1 MIYTIS
7 LTSYPI
13 QIGEQLYDIAAL
25 LPIVT
30 TYHQIVIITDHT
42 VKKHYGLR
50 LQKHLQ
56 KKQLNTLLFSFPA
69 GEHNKNYQTKQK
81 IENAMFQQ
89 RCGKDTLI
97 LALGGG
103 VVGDIAGYIAAT
115 YMRGIPYIQI
125 PTTLLAMVDSSVGG
139 KTGINT
145 PYGKNLIGSIY
156 QPISVVT
163 DITLLK
169 SLSKKHRI
177 NGLIEAVKMF
187 LTHDAESF
195 YFTETHLPQIING
208 DNKLL
213 TDIVTR
219 AVTIKARVVKK
230 DEGEQN
236 ERNVLNFGHTIGHA
250 LEKLSHYRLLH
261 GYAVAYGILVES
273 TISHALGLLSTDQ
286 LLIIK
291 NLLARLGI
299 KGSTLKKYDITQLIQ
314 TTKIDKKV
322 RSSNVNYSLLQ
333 EIGLAHTKNNHYV
346 HPVNDKIVRQA
357 LKHVTK
363 G

>member
-1 MIYTIS
+1 MIHTVYA
-7 LTSYPI
+7 TSYPI
-13 QIGEQLYDIAAL
+13 QIGAQLCDVTSWIPAA
-25 LPIVT
+25 T
-30 TYHQIVIITDHT
+30 SHQRIVIITDHT
-42 VKKHYGLR
+42 VKKHYGL
-50 LQKHLQ
+50 HLQ
-56 KKQLNTLLFSFPA
+56 KYLQKKELNTLLISFPA
-69 GEHNKNYQTKQK
+69 GEHYKNYKTKQK
-81 IENAMFQQ
+81 IENAMQ
-89 RCGKDTLI
+89 RQHCGKDTLI

-103 VVGDIAGYIAAT
+103 VVGDIAGFIAAT

-145 PYGKNLIGSIY
+145 QYGKNLIGSIY
-156 QPISVVT
+156 QPIGVVADT
-163 DITLLK
+163 TLLQ

-195 YFTETHLPQIING
+195 HFTENYLPQIING
-208 DNKLL
+208 DSELL

-219 AVTIKARVVKK
+219 AVTIKASVVKK
-230 DEGEQN
+230 DESEQN

-250 LEKLSHYRLLH
+250 LENLSHYRLLH
-261 GYAVAYGILVES
+261 GHAVAYGILVES
-273 TISHALGLLSTDQ
+273 TISHALGLLSAEQ

-299 KGSTLKKYDITQLIQ
+299 KSNDLKKYDVTQLIH

-322 RSSNVNYSLLQ
+322 HSGNVHYSLLQ
-333 EIGLAHTKNNHYV
+333 EIGMAHFTNNHYV

-357 LKHVTK
+357 LKHITK